1 MKQIEPE
8 VSPVGWDYLQV
19 YISDYMQEEWYM
31 VVNVDQDNID
41 EVLEAVNA
49 ANEADRDVY
58 YLVQDHGGNTA
69 GLYEF
74 INENDDPMLVFNEDL
89 WNIWAS
95 KGDDHLSMYLEV
107 SGYTTMEY
115 LEDFEYTVY
124 DSVYDFM
131 EEFHEELY
139 RALRSANAMDFFDFN
154 EFIEDDGEVEILS
167 NGKVVSYSM

>member
-1 MKQIEPE
+1 MKQIEPDIPSAGE
-8 VSPVGWDYLQV
+8 DYIEM

-31 VVNVDQDNID
+31 VVEVDMCNID
-41 EVLEAVNA
+41 EVLTAVNA

-58 YLVQDHGGNTA
+58 YLVQDYGGNTA

-74 INENDDPMLVFNEDL
+74 INENDDPMLAFNENL

-95 KGDDHLSMYLEV
+95 KGDDHISMYLEV

-154 EFIEDDGEVEILS
+154 EFIEEDGEVEILS